1 MTHSCLLIYR
11 DLYDC
16 SIDKS
21 GEILW
26 EVRATWEVKKG
37 KVTTEWKTP
46 RKKYK
51 FLPHLPHLVQQTVT
65 VLPCERG
72 RIRPFLPTSLSACH
86 HYSP

>member
-1 MTHSCLLIYR
+1 MRVRKDKRVRLGARKEDNNSTPVIKMTHSGLLIYR

-37 KVTTEWKTP
+37 EVTTEWKTP
-46 RKKYK
+46 RKK
-51 FLPHLPHLVQQTVT
+51 
-65 VLPCERG
+65 
-72 RIRPFLPTSLSACH
+72 
-86 HYSP
+86 